1 MFIYTCTN
9 TYSTFESDHEYDVYE
24 WVGCFKSMQCVSLSV
39 VDVPD
44 QVHTHIGPQWWYN
57 NLLNMSN
64 DHYLYAWYAMV
75 TFLYDMMPLI
85 HNITI
90 ILPSHGSVYTVIS
103 S

>member
-24 WVGCFKSMQCVSLSV
+24 WVGCFKSMQSVSLSV

-64 DHYLYAWYAMV
+64 DHYLYA
-75 TFLYDMMPLI
+75 
-85 HNITI
+85 
-90 ILPSHGSVYTVIS
+90 
-103 S
+103 